1 MVSIVKRA
9 TSLID
14 RILVTVLGLAL
25 LATGA
30 FGLLWYFDVP
40 FAVDAWSRFDR
51 EEFAALPTQSWWN
64 AALAATIVVSALV
77 AIGLLI
83 GNLSPRRTGTLVIA
97 DDESLGI
104 RVELDPLARAV
115 AAEIA
120 QFPGV
125 DSARGRAIDDR
136 GTATLA
142 IAVHASRHLG
152 VQAFTNFAHARAAFV
167 ADAVEGRAV
176 ALRVQLHV

>member
-1 MVSIVKRA
+1 MKRA
-9 TSLID
+9 TALID
-14 RILVTVLGLAL
+14 RILVSLLGLAL
-25 LATGA
+25 LSAGV
-30 FGLLWYFDVP
+30 FGLAWYLDVP
-40 FAVDAWSRFDR
+40 FAVDTWARFDR
-51 EEFAALPTQSWWN
+51 AAFAALPAQPWWR
-64 AALAATIVVSALV
+64 AALAATAVISALV

-83 GNLSPRRTGTLVIA
+83 GNLSPHRTGTLVLA

-125 DSARGRAIDDR
+125 DSVRGRAIDDR

-142 IAVHASRHLG
+142 IDVHAARHLD
-152 VQAFTNFAHARAAFV
+152 VDDFTNFAQARAGFI
-167 ADAVEGRAV
+167 ADSVQGRAV
-176 ALRVQLHV
+176 ALRIQLHV

>member
-1 MVSIVKRA
+1 MRA
-9 TSLID
+9 LQLATD
-14 RILVTVLGLAL
+14 PADPDPDGAAL
-25 LATGA
+25 L
-30 FGLLWYFDVP
+30 
-40 FAVDAWSRFDR
+40 SR
-51 EEFAALPTQSWWN
+51 
-64 AALAATIVVSALV
+64 
-77 AIGLLI
+77 
-83 GNLSPRRTGTLVIA
+83 NL
-97 DDESLGI
+97 
-104 RVELDPLARAV
+104 

-142 IAVHASRHLG
+142 IAVHASRHLD